1 MRIKICLLVS
11 LLYSI
16 GTCVYADAIVNR
28 KFPAKRS
35 AIQSSTYSLNQLE
48 HSSYNNDLMQSAI
61 KELQQKISQN
71 PTDYTLN
78 ANLANLYLNSYEYE
92 KAFKEFT
99 YLLKLNNQNKLNTN
113 TKNELLS
120 IYNKQKNNLKYEK
133 YKSLSYANLA
143 ILALITNNINE
154 AENYIIQAASTGS
167 SSDIITEG
175 IDVVFD
181 NSADSKIGIE
191 ACNRII
197 NKNPNSYSAR
207 KLKAKLLK
215 NSNNIDEAIKE
226 YATAIGL
233 NPKDN
238 ETKYELYKILES
250 KNVPEK
256 DRIGIIYSARPI
268 KSETAFY
275 DIANILLEND
285 DVSGAKY
292 YANVLA
298 KISPDKA
305 QGYMLLSEIYR
316 REGKLKE
323 SYEALS
329 EGKDKVN
336 DKEEAKNYNV
346 QLAKLSNDPLK
357 EAISLMRSGLF
368 EQANDIIKTANQD
381 NLDVLLLSATI
392 NYNLKNKQIAFD
404 CLNKAM
410 TLYPQRMEVYA
421 NFADIYTQEQDFDT
435 ARKYLNEAK
444 KIAPN
449 NDNLILLSK
458 FIDKEEAKTYLP
470 KVTAAFDME
479 NFEEAEKIV
488 DEALK
493 LSAEIAEIQFYKGV
507 LQIAK
512 HNYAG
517 STAYLYKCLEID
529 KNYYLAYFYLAIVF
543 DNLSEHENALINY
556 QKFVET
562 IPKDT
567 YDETEK
573 INYSKLRIEK
583 LKG

>member
-1 MRIKICLLVS
+1 MRIKICLLVG

-28 KFPAKRS
+28 KIPAKRS

-48 HSSYNNDLMQSAI
+48 HSSSYNNDLMQSAI

-133 YKSLSYANLA
+133 YKSLSYANLS

-175 IDVVFD
+175 IDVVY
-181 NSADSKIGIE
+181 NYSADRKMGIE

-215 NSNNIDEAIKE
+215 DSNNIDEAIKE
-226 YATAIGL
+226 YATVIGL

-421 NFADIYTQEQDFDT
+421 NFANIYTQ
-435 ARKYLNEAK
+435 AR
-444 KIAPN
+444 
-449 NDNLILLSK
+449 
-458 FIDKEEAKTYLP
+458 F
-470 KVTAAFDME
+470 
-479 NFEEAEKIV
+479 
-488 DEALK
+488 
-493 LSAEIAEIQFYKGV
+493 
-507 LQIAK
+507 
-512 HNYAG
+512 
-517 STAYLYKCLEID
+517 
-529 KNYYLAYFYLAIVF
+529 
-543 DNLSEHENALINY
+543 
-556 QKFVET
+556 
-562 IPKDT
+562 
-567 YDETEK
+567 
-573 INYSKLRIEK
+573 
-583 LKG
+583 